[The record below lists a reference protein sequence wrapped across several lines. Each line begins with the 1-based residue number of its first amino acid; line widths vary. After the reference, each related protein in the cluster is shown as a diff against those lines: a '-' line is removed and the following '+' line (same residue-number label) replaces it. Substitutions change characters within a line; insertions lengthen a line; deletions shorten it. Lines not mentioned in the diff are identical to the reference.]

1 MHYILLLSH
10 STLRWAVLATV
21 LFTLVRS
28 YYGWLGNKPFT
39 GTDHMLRI
47 VTLSVVHIQ
56 ALIGIVLYTISPVI
70 RYFFSN
76 FKEAVHDKEF
86 RFFGME
92 HSLMMITAVV
102 LITVASV
109 KSKRKL
115 TDQGKFKTMAIWF
128 TVAVLI
134 ILFSIPWNFGTITAN
149 RPLFRGF

>member
-10 STLRWAVLATV
+10 STLRWAVVATG

-39 GTDHMLRI
+39 RTDHMLRV

-102 LITVASV
+102 LITIASV
-109 KSKRKL
+109 KSKRKP
-115 TDQGKFKTMAIWF
+115 TDQEKFKTLAIWF
-128 TVAVLI
+128 TIAVFI
-134 ILFSIPWNFGTITAN
+134 ILFSIPWNFGSITAN